1 MKYLIT
7 VKNLNTITA
16 ILAFYFGLIL
26 FSALPNTSNAQT
38 QKKSFDDQ
46 KLCDG
51 SFYVYQDSNNACNHF
66 TPSGWMGDTKSI
78 SFDSNYKSNPYDGTS
93 CIKISFTVNGE
104 NWAGVYWQEPEN
116 NWGDTKNAGYDL
128 TGAIN
133 ITFWAKGEIGSETVE
148 FFTGGMGRNA
158 DTGEKEKSYPDSF
171 KKTSIGYQE
180 LTNFWKEYTIPLTSL
195 DLNYVIGGFGWVTNS
210 TKNPNG
216 ATFFLD
222 NIKYNKSQATTPT
235 PLASPT
241 LIPTLPPITPTPT
254 PTVTVTPTEVCEPE
268 AISVSPTSLTLKRNK
283 SGDVTVTVTGADD
296 CAVEGE
302 TVTVT
307 INSAGKKRI
316 SVSPTSAAT
325 DASGQATFTITAKKK
340 TGSARVTFKAGDVE
354 KSITVK
360 VRK

>member
-235 PLASPT
+235 PTATPT
-241 LIPTLPPITPTPT
+241 PTPTPT
-254 PTVTVTPTEVCEPE
+254 PTVTATPTVCEAE
-268 AISVSPTSLTLKRNK
+268 TVAVSPTSLSLKRKK
-283 SGDVTVTVTGADD
+283 SGTVTVMVTGKNG
-296 CAVEGE
+296 CKVEGE
-302 TVTVT
+302 TVTAT
-307 INSAGKKRI
+307 INAAGKKRI
-316 SVSPTSAAT
+316 SISPTSDTT
-325 DASGQATFTITAKKK
+325 DASGKATFTITAKNK
-340 TGSARVTFKAGDVE
+340 TGNARVTFEAGGVKKA
-354 KSITVK
+354 ITVK
-360 VRK
+360 VLK